1 MLGRACRKGFINMG
15 KGNRSRQ
22 DRALQAV
29 QNSTVEA
36 APLNVRVK
44 TIIATSVVAFLL
56 IGCILLSVIVNTG
69 IVLRTRT
76 AAKTDNFDVSGTVM
90 SYLVYSQA
98 QSMAYYYQQ
107 MGLNYGVSD
116 IISTFGISYFS
127 NSVLAQVKEM
137 LVLCEYAKA
146 NGISL
151 SDKDKEDI
159 EAYIDS
165 IKEAAAQELYSTN
178 AYVKLMYGNGV
189 NVNDIRKAL
198 ELSYLSEAARKV
210 IREKLQGDVTEE
222 LRNKYIEENPQYFYF
237 ADYLTF
243 TYTAK
248 LVAEGAEAT
257 DEEKKAY
264 EDKKTEMKGLAAKLE
279 AAKSAEEFND
289 LVIDYI
295 VNTVLSE
302 SFDSTFESKYKEN
315 CETDKCL
322 PNEEVLKADKAAMLA
337 EIADH
342 LQELYKD
349 AVTEDEEEETEEEE
363 KKEEDKKD
371 EVKNTYQKALD
382 EIKKT
387 LTTSAEKEYEGV
399 VVIEHAHFAPVEEG
413 AEDKTSELDKWLFN
427 KDTKTGATKLIEKV
441 GDTTSTYNVSFLKTE
456 STLDDKLS
464 TYDVAHILVKFELD
478 EGKKVPTDA
487 QKEAAKA
494 KAQAILDQYLAGDKT
509 LDAFKT
515 LGEEKTEDSNVVY
528 EGVTLGQ
535 MVEPFEDWATDEAR
549 KEGDTGLVETEYG
562 YHVMYFIDSALTSEN
577 GVLSELYSD
586 WIEEE
591 ATKVHYTFKQSVIDS
606 IK

>member
-1 MLGRACRKGFINMG
+1 MG

-29 QNSTVEA
+29 KESTVEA

-44 TIIATSVVAFLL
+44 TIIATSVVAFLI

-69 IVLRTRT
+69 IVLRTKT

-107 MGLNYGVSD
+107 MGLNYGVSE
-116 IISTFGISYFS
+116 IISTFGINYFA

-151 SDKDKEDI
+151 SDEDKTNID
-159 EAYIDS
+159 AYIDS
-165 IKEAAAQELYSTN
+165 IKEAAAKELYSTN

-189 NVNDIRKAL
+189 NINDIREAL
-198 ELSYLSEAARKV
+198 ELSYLSDAARKV
-210 IREKLQGDVTEE
+210 IREKLQGDVTDE
-222 LRNKYIEENPQYFYF
+222 LRNKYIEDNPQYFYF

-248 LVAEGAEAT
+248 LVAKGAEAT
-257 DEEKKAY
+257 EEEKKAY
-264 EDKKTEMKGLAAKLE
+264 EDKKTEMKALATALE
-279 AAKSAEEFND
+279 AAKSADEFND

-315 CETDKCL
+315 CEKDKCL
-322 PNEEVLKADKAAMLA
+322 PNAEALKADKAAMLA
-337 EIADH
+337 EISQH
-342 LQELYKD
+342 LKD
-349 AVTEDEEEETEEEE
+349 IYTDLVTEDEEEEKEEE

-371 EVKNTYQKALD
+371 EVKSTYQKAL
-382 EIKKT
+382 EELKKT

-399 VVIEHAHFAPVEEG
+399 VVIEHAHFTPVEEG
-413 AEDKTSELDKWLFN
+413 KEDKTSELDKWIFN
-427 KDTKTGATKLIEKV
+427 KDTKAGATKLIEKV
-441 GDTTSTYNVSFLKTE
+441 GDTTSTYNVSFLKSE
-456 STLDDKLS
+456 SALDDKIS
-464 TYDVAHILVKFELD
+464 TYDVAHILVKFEIS
-478 EGKKVPTDA
+478 EGKKEPTEA

-494 KAQAILDQYLAGDKT
+494 EAQAILDQYLAG
-509 LDAFKT
+509 
-515 LGEEKTEDSNVVY
+515 EKTREAFEALGKEKTDDSNVVY
-528 EGVTLGQ
+528 EGVSLGQ
-535 MVEPFEDWATDEAR
+535 MVEPFEDWAIDEAR

-562 YHVMYFIDSALTSEN
+562 YHVMYYIDSALTSEN
-577 GVLSELYSD
+577 GVLSDLYSA

-591 ATKVHYTFKQSVIDS
+591 ATKTHYTFKQSVIDS